1 MGGGGGAAAALAPY
15 VGERAAAIVAAPA
28 PAGDD
33 DDSDFELEV
42 ARFTDI
48 LASLPPAEVLQIAAR
63 KSAQVARLEAR
74 ATSEHKLMQ
83 KRKFN
88 KRRDRRTAKPVVKR
102 RCNMKCMVIER
113 KSEKEYSW
121 LTTPGLLSIAVRR
134 MLSSSSSRGFG
145 LAAGA
150 ALSRQEP
157 RGPWGRM
164 SSLAHLA
171 HPP

>member
-1 MGGGGGAAAALAPY
+1 MGGGGGAAAALAP
-15 VGERAAAIVAAPA
+15 GERAAAIVAAPA

-74 ATSEHKLMQ
+74 AISE
-83 KRKFN
+83 N
-88 KRRDRRTAKPVVKR
+88 KVVVKKKHNKCRNRRTAAPVVKR
-102 RCNMKCMVIER
+102 KPRKSMVIER